1 MAMPARVADL
11 DWTVER
17 ALALPDD
24 GNRYEVLDGELF
36 VTPAPTWGHQAALGE
51 LFARVREYAR
61 AHGVGVTMTSPADI
75 TFSPKRLVQPDFF
88 VVPPRLDGPYSGWAD
103 VKSLV
108 LAVEVLSP
116 STARADRYRKR
127 AIYLSEDVGEYWIVD
142 AGQRLIERWRP
153 GASEPDV
160 ITDELVWAPR
170 EGVPPFSLSVAAYFD
185 EVTAYGFK

>member
-51 LFARVREYAR
+51 LFSRVREYSL
-61 AHGVGVTMTSPADI
+61 AHGVGAAMFSPADI
-75 TFSPKRLVQPDFF
+75 TLSPRRLVQPDLF
-88 VVPPRLDGPYSGWAD
+88 VVPPRLDGAPTSWAD
-103 VKSLV
+103 VRSLV
-108 LAVEVLSP
+108 LAVEILSP
-116 STARADRYRKR
+116 STAHADRYRKR
-127 AIYLSEDVGEYWIVD
+127 AIYMSEDVSEYSIVD

-160 ITDELVWAPR
+160 ITDELV
-170 EGVPPFSLSVAAYFD
+170 
-185 EVTAYGFK
+185 